1 MNITSKQWQLIL
13 GTVGAAC
20 AYLLIQDPP
29 LPYPFPL
36 IIGLVAV
43 IVAYLRPKGSDE

>member
-13 GTVGAAC
+13 GTVGAGVAF
-20 AYLLIQDPP
+20 LLVQDPP
-29 LPYPFPL
+29 LPYPWPL
-36 IIGLVAV
+36 VLGLIAV